1 MATNRTVYHVV
12 PNASGTKWVISQE
25 GKHAMRE
32 EFRTKAEAVEAA
44 THRASQHLPSQVK
57 LHKSNGNMDYGS
69 TYGDDPARSPS

>member
-12 PNASGTKWVISQE
+12 PNVSGTKWVITQE
-25 GKHAMRE
+25 GKDATRE
-32 EFRTKAEAVEAA
+32 EFRTKPEAVEAA
-44 THRASQHLPSQVK
+44 THRARQHLPSQVK